1 MTPIKSIGTVF
12 GLRPERGQ
20 NDDILPNTV
29 TTVCDV
35 EGRDIARR
43 SAAYQVGYA
52 YAESGGGNAVHT
64 YSICGRVSF
73 VQLETC
79 GDTPRK
85 VEIPGSYPSPSGV
98 WSDGVFQFIREA
110 DGTIN
115 HRYFLV
121 K

>member
-73 VQLETC
+73 VQLENLW
-79 GDTPRK
+79 GH
-85 VEIPGSYPSPSGV
+85 SPQG
-98 WSDGVFQFIREA
+98 
-110 DGTIN
+110 
-115 HRYFLV
+115 
-121 K
+121 